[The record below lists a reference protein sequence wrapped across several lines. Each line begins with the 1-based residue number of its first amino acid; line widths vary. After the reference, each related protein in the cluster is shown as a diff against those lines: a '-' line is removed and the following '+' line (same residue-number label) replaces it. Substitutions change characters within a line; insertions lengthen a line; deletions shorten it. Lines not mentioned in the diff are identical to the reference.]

1 MDKQITI
8 IGAGI
13 IGISTAYYLAKNHK
27 LSNIVLIDRNNP
39 MSLTSAASGE
49 NYRNWWPQP
58 EMFAFINRSIDLMEE
73 IAGATKNRIN
83 MTRRGYA
90 LATRQKNIDE
100 FINELKAGMDGLDER
115 LLRHRAKQN
124 CNSYLKSITNNWKTT
139 PNGVDV
145 IQNRQLIRTVFPNY
159 AEDVETVIHIRRG
172 GDIDSQ
178 QLGQIMIEYLREVG
192 VEFKFGDVISIQ
204 KSNGYEVE
212 YKAVDHVQTI
222 HSDIIVNAAG
232 PFAKDVANM
241 LGVKLDLFNIY
252 QQKIAFEDNQRVI
265 PRDLPFSIDLDP
277 QILDW
282 SSDERDLL
290 SEDEE
295 TSWLLDCMP
304 NATHCRPDGG
314 ITGNW
319 VKLGWAYNQ
328 TPDSNCQIQKTD
340 TSFPEVVLRGAS
352 RLQPSLKAYYG
363 KLPSRRIHYGG
374 WYNMTN
380 ENWPLI
386 GPMQME
392 GAFMNCAMSGF
403 GTMASCAAGEL
414 CAKWIAT
421 ASLPSYADGFSLKRY
436 DNPELM
442 QRLQS
447 ASKGVL

>member
-13 IGISTAYYLAKNHK
+13 IGICTAYYLAKNHK

-58 EMFAFINRSIDLMEE
+58 EMFAFINRSIDLMED
-73 IAGATKNRIN
+73 IARKTKNRIN

-90 LATRQKNIDE
+90 LATRHKDTDE
-100 FINELKAGMDGLDER
+100 FINELKAGMNGLDEQ
-115 LLRHRAKQN
+115 LLRYQT
-124 CNSYLKSITNNWKTT
+124 NSISDSYRKSITNNWEST

-145 IQNRQLIRTVFPNY
+145 IQNRQLIGDAFPNY

-192 VEFKFGDVISIQ
+192 VEFEFGNVLSIQ
-204 KSNGYEVE
+204 KSNGYAVE
-212 YKAVDHVQTI
+212 YKSVDCVRTV

-232 PFAKDVANM
+232 PFAKGVAKM
-241 LGVKLDLFNIY
+241 LGVKLDLLNIY
-252 QQKIAFEDNQRVI
+252 QQKIAFEDNQHLI

-277 QILDW
+277 QFLDW
-282 SSDERDLL
+282 SSDEKELL
-290 SEDEE
+290 SEDEK
-295 TSWLLDCMP
+295 TSWLVDCMP

-328 TPDSNCQIQKTD
+328 TPDFDCQTQKID

-414 CAKWIAT
+414 CANWIAG
-421 ASLPSYADGFSLKRY
+421 AALPSYANGFSLNRY
-436 DNPELM
+436 DNVQLM
-442 QRLQS
+442 RKLQS

>member
-13 IGISTAYYLAKNHK
+13 IGIRTAYYLAKNHK

-58 EMFAFINRSIDLMEE
+58 EMFTFINRSIDLMED
-73 IAGATKNRIN
+73 IARQTENRIN

-90 LATRQKNIDE
+90 LATRHKDIDE
-100 FINELKAGMDGLDER
+100 FIDELKAGMNGLDER
-115 LLRHRAKQN
+115 LLRHHAKK
-124 CNSYLKSITNNWKTT
+124 NSNNYLKSVTNNWETT
-139 PNGVDV
+139 PNGADV
-145 IQNRQLIRTVFPNY
+145 IQNRQLIRTAFPNY

-178 QLGQIMIEYLREVG
+178 QLGQIMIEHLREVG
-192 VEFKFGDVISIQ
+192 VEFEFGDVLSIQ
-204 KSNGYEVE
+204 KSNRYEVE
-212 YKAVDHVQTI
+212 YKSGNHVQKV

-232 PFAKDVANM
+232 PYAKDVANM
-241 LGVKLDLFNIY
+241 LGVELELLNIY
-252 QQKIAFEDNQRVI
+252 QQKVAFEDNQRVI

-277 QILDW
+277 QVLDW
-282 SSDERDLL
+282 SPDERDLL

-314 ITGNW
+314 IAGNW

-328 TPDSNCQIQKTD
+328 TPDFDCQTQKTD

-442 QRLQS
+442 QRLQL

>member
-13 IGISTAYYLAKNHK
+13 IGICTAYYLAKNHK

-49 NYRNWWPQP
+49 NYRTWWPQP
-58 EMFAFINRSIDLMEE
+58 EMFTFINRSIDLMED
-73 IAGATKNRIN
+73 IARQTENRIN

-90 LATRQKNIDE
+90 LATRHKDIDE
-100 FINELKAGMDGLDER
+100 FIDELKAGMNGLDER
-115 LLRHRAKQN
+115 LLRHHAKQN
-124 CNSYLKSITNNWKTT
+124 SNNYLKSITNNWETI

-145 IQNRQLIRTVFPNY
+145 IQNSQLIRTAFPNY

-178 QLGQIMIEYLREVG
+178 QLGQIMIEHLREVG
-192 VEFKFGDVISIQ
+192 VEFEFGDVLSIQ
-204 KSNGYEVE
+204 KSDRYEVE
-212 YKAVDHVQTI
+212 YKSGNHVQKV

-232 PFAKDVANM
+232 PYAKDVANM
-241 LGVKLDLFNIY
+241 LGVELELLNIY

-277 QILDW
+277 QFLDW
-282 SSDERDLL
+282 SSDERELL

-319 VKLGWAYNQ
+319 VKLGLIL
-328 TPDSNCQIQKTD
+328 PNCQ
-340 TSFPEVVLRGAS
+340 
-352 RLQPSLKAYYG
+352 
-363 KLPSRRIHYGG
+363 
-374 WYNMTN
+374 
-380 ENWPLI
+380 
-386 GPMQME
+386 
-392 GAFMNCAMSGF
+392 
-403 GTMASCAAGEL
+403 
-414 CAKWIAT
+414 
-421 ASLPSYADGFSLKRY
+421 
-436 DNPELM
+436 
-442 QRLQS
+442 
-447 ASKGVL
+447 

>member
-13 IGISTAYYLAKNHK
+13 IGICTAYYLAKNHK
-27 LSNIVLIDRNNP
+27 LSNIMFIDRNNP

-58 EMFAFINRSIDLMEE
+58 EMFAFINRSIDLMED
-73 IAGATKNRIN
+73 IARATKNRIN

-90 LATRQKNIDE
+90 LATRHKDIDE
-100 FINELKAGMDGLDER
+100 FINELKAGMNGPDER
-115 LLRHRAKQN
+115 LLRYQTKS
-124 CNSYLKSITNNWKTT
+124 NSDSYRKSITNNWEST

-145 IQNRQLIRTVFPNY
+145 IQNRQLIGDAFPNY
-159 AEDVETVIHIRRG
+159 AEDVETVIHVRRG

-178 QLGQIMIEYLREVG
+178 QLGQIMIEYLREAG
-192 VEFKFGDVISIQ
+192 VEFEFGDVISIE
-204 KSNGYEVE
+204 KSNGYAVE
-212 YKAVDHVQTI
+212 YKNVDRVQTVR
-222 HSDIIVNAAG
+222 SDVVVNAAG
-232 PFAKDVANM
+232 PFAKDVAKM

-252 QQKIAFEDNQRVI
+252 QQKIAFEDNQHLI
-265 PRDLPFSIDLDP
+265 PRDLPFSIDLDS
-277 QILDW
+277 QFLDW
-282 SSDERDLL
+282 SSDERELL

-328 TPDSNCQIQKTD
+328 TPDFDCQTQKTD

-363 KLPSRRIHYGG
+363 KLPPRRIHYGG
-374 WYNMTN
+374 WYNMTK

-386 GPMQME
+386 GPMQIE

-414 CAKWIAT
+414 CANWIAG
-421 ASLPSYADGFSLKRY
+421 AALPSYANGFSLNRY
-436 DNPELM
+436 DNVQLM
-442 QRLQS
+442 RKLQS

>member
-13 IGISTAYYLAKNHK
+13 IGICTAYYLAKNHK

-58 EMFAFINRSIDLMEE
+58 EMFAFINRSIDLMED
-73 IAGATKNRIN
+73 IARETKNRIN

-90 LATRQKNIDE
+90 LATRHKDTDE
-100 FINELKAGMDGLDER
+100 FINELKAGMNGLDEQ
-115 LLRHRAKQN
+115 LLRYQT
-124 CNSYLKSITNNWKTT
+124 NSNSDSYRKSITNNWEST

-145 IQNRQLIRTVFPNY
+145 IQNSHLIGDAFPNY

-192 VEFKFGDVISIQ
+192 VEFEFGNVLSIQ
-204 KSNGYEVE
+204 KSNGYTVE
-212 YKAVDHVQTI
+212 YKSVDCVRTV

-232 PFAKDVANM
+232 PFAEGVAKM
-241 LGVKLDLFNIY
+241 LGVKLDLLNIY
-252 QQKIAFEDNQRVI
+252 QQKIAFEDNQHLI

-277 QILDW
+277 QFLDW
-282 SSDERDLL
+282 SSDEKELL
-290 SEDEE
+290 SEDEK
-295 TSWLLDCMP
+295 TSWLVDCMP

-328 TPDSNCQIQKTD
+328 TPDFDCQTQKID

-363 KLPSRRIHYGG
+363 KLPSRRIHFGG

-414 CAKWIAT
+414 CANWIAG
-421 ASLPSYADGFSLKRY
+421 AALPSYANGFSLNRY
-436 DNPELM
+436 NNM
-442 QRLQS
+442 QLLRKLQS